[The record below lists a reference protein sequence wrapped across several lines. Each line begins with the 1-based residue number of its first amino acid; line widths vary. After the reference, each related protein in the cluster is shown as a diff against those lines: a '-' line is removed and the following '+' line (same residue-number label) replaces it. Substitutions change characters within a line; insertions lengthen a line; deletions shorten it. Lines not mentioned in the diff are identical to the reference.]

1 MNYWILTLLIM
12 NILMMATVLLGW
24 FSQRKNQVE
33 DQRLTKGLQLLQNK
47 ISILQDLS
55 DKSDEQV
62 HRWIHLLEQKSAEVQ
77 KYIHHADHSL
87 MQIETTLQKALDVS
101 KVFSEQVPHA
111 EIAERQ
117 KTSKYVHAAQLAN
130 QGFSVEEIS
139 QKIDL
144 SPAEIEIIMKLNRD
158 ELQFS
163 EENLPAWI
171 NSVPNQPTRT
181 QEITEFN
188 TQLKK
193 MNQLISE
200 TSFEVPKPDLTTMKR
215 IEQDFKNTVLQS
227 TTSQMAFIEEP
238 LQNSMAAKESPTNS
252 IVTPSTEK
260 NVRPFEF
267 RKISIQKN

>member
-1 MNYWILTLLIM
+1 VNYWILTLLIM
-12 NILMMATVLLGW
+12 NILMMATVLLSW
-24 FSQRKNQVE
+24 FSQRKNQIE

-62 HRWIHLLEQKSAEVQ
+62 HRWIHLLEQKSADVQ
-77 KYIHHADHSL
+77 KQIHHADHSVL
-87 MQIETTLQKALDVS
+87 QIETTLQKALDVS

-130 QGFSVEEIS
+130 QGFSIEEIS

-188 TQLKK
+188 SQLKK

-200 TSFEVPKPDLTTMKR
+200 TSFEVPKPDLTTMKK

-227 TTSQMAFIEEP
+227 TTSNMAFIEEP
-238 LQNSMAAKESPTNS
+238 TQSLMASNSAPAPTS
-252 IVTPSTEK
+252 EK
-260 NVRPFEF
+260 TVKPFEF
-267 RKISIQKN
+267 RKISVQKN